1 MTLETVTAMALKLCQ
16 VHNSK
21 VGQSQQQQQQHF
33 LLLLLLVQPTEVAF
47 ATLKW
52 HGTDRGREGME
63 AGRGQ
68 DKQRLCKADKA
79 WRGEGVTIY

>member
-21 VGQSQQQQQQHF
+21 VGQSQQQ
-33 LLLLLLVQPTEVAF
+33 LLLLLLFLLVQPTEVAF

-52 HGTDRGREGME
+52 HGTDRGRLGGEKISS
-63 AGRGQ
+63 AYV
-68 DKQRLCKADKA
+68 KLTRLGEEKA
-79 WRGEGVTIY
+79 

>member
-21 VGQSQQQQQQHF
+21 VGQSQQQQQHF
-33 LLLLLLVQPTEVAF
+33 LLLLVLVQPTEVAF

-52 HGTDRGREGME
+52 HGTDRGRN
-63 AGRGQ
+63 GRRGG
-68 DKQRLCKADKA
+68 DKISSAYVKLTRLGEEKA
-79 WRGEGVTIY
+79 

>member
-21 VGQSQQQQQQHF
+21 VGQSQQQQQDF
-33 LLLLLLVQPTEVAF
+33 LLLLLVQPTEVAF

-52 HGTDRGREGME
+52 HGTDRGRNER
-63 AGRGQ
+63 GRGQ
-68 DKQRLCKADKA
+68 DKERLCKADKA
-79 WRGEGVTIY
+79 WRREGATIY

>member
-21 VGQSQQQQQQHF
+21 VGQSQQQQQHF

-52 HGTDRGREGME
+52 HGTDRGRNGNR
-63 AGRGQ
+63 GRGQ

-79 WRGEGVTIY
+79 W